1 MKLYT
6 LHFLWN
12 SFLKYKSYRQF
23 KNVFTFFLLE
33 IYCLILT
40 GKTVEEINEL

>member
-1 MKLYT
+1 MQLYT

-12 SFLKYKSYRQF
+12 SFIKYKSYRGF

-33 IYCLILT
+33 IYSLIMT
-40 GKTVEEINEL
+40 GKTIEEINKL

>member
-6 LHFLWN
+6 LHFLWD
-12 SFLKYKSYRQF
+12 SFLKHKSYRQF

-33 IYCLILT
+33 IYSLILT